1 MHLLFCSV
9 LFMGGIFFFSST
21 VCAGE
26 LLNLCMGD
34 CSAGNNLV
42 ASLSTTGISLD
53 LIRFLFVCF
62 LTLLFKTFLL
72 FQPVNQSVNC
82 FTQSK
87 RNQLSLDWHKLIFN
101 YIASCNSSSLPVF
114 MSCFL
119 WIKRFFFPFEN
130 VFLSRHGQTLARIIC
145 STVLKGLTVN
155 IYNNCFSCHLISL
168 TVRVPAEPHMN
179 LRHLGSYLEA

>member
-21 VCAGE
+21 VAGE

-72 FQPVNQSVNC
+72 FQPVNQSVNR

-87 RNQLSLDWHKLIFN
+87 RNQLSLD
-101 YIASCNSSSLPVF
+101 
-114 MSCFL
+114 
-119 WIKRFFFPFEN
+119 
-130 VFLSRHGQTLARIIC
+130 
-145 STVLKGLTVN
+145 
-155 IYNNCFSCHLISL
+155 
-168 TVRVPAEPHMN
+168 
-179 LRHLGSYLEA
+179 